1 MSVTPG
7 EPSVQTPALEF
18 KVASFAL
25 HTIELLNSDMDAVAA
40 QLADTINQEPDS
52 FHNAPVVIDLNHL
65 TDTKTAIDFPLLV
78 GIMRGYR
85 MVPVAVSGGNA
96 AQNEMAE
103 MMDLA
108 ILGEQRKQ
116 SSASSPTQP
125 RDVTPQAFKDRLEP
139 RAVNRLIAH
148 PVRSGQRFY
157 ARDGDLIVMGSV
169 NSGAEVLAD
178 GNIHIYGFLRGRA
191 HAGVKGNTETRIFC
205 QHLQAEL
212 ISIAGRY
219 RVSVTLNTE
228 PSDKPIAVYLKD
240 NNLLMRMI

>member
-7 EPSVQTPALEF
+7 EPSVQTPALEI

-25 HTIELLNSDMDAVAA
+25 PTLELLNSDMEAVAA
-40 QLADTINQEPDS
+40 QLADTINKEPDS

-65 TDTKTAIDFPLLV
+65 SDTQTAIDFPLLV

-96 AQNEMAE
+96 AQNELAE

-116 SSASSPTQP
+116 RSSSASPHP
-125 RDVTPQAFKDRLEP
+125 RDAATQSFKDRLEP
-139 RAVNRLIAH
+139 RTVNRLIAH
-148 PVRSGQRFY
+148 SVRSGQRFY

-219 RVSVTLNTE
+219 RVSVTLNLE
-228 PSDKPIAVYLKD
+228 LSDKPVTVYLKD
-240 NNLLMRMI
+240 NDLLVRMI

>member
-1 MSVTPG
+1 MSEIPG
-7 EPSVQTPALEF
+7 EPSVQTPALEI

-25 HTIELLNSDMDAVAA
+25 PTLELLNSDMEAVAA

-65 TDTKTAIDFPLLV
+65 RDTQSAIDFPLLV

-85 MVPVAVSGGNA
+85 MVPVAVSGGNSE
-96 AQNEMAE
+96 QNELAE

-116 SSASSPTQP
+116 RSSSPSAHP
-125 RDVTPQAFKDRLEP
+125 RDAATQSLKDRLEP
-139 RAVNRLIAH
+139 RTVNRLIAH

-178 GNIHIYGFLRGRA
+178 GNIHIYGLLRGRA

-219 RVSVTLNTE
+219 RVSVTLN
-228 PSDKPIAVYLKD
+228 PDLSDKPITVYLKD
-240 NNLLMRMI
+240 NNLLVRII